1 MEAPAALICGGAAR
15 VIGLVLRDAARRGVF
30 DAVLPHVRAEVLAA
44 ISDLEAAGAAWL
56 GGQRNASA
64 THSAEQ
70 RVCVSNARTQ
80 TVTGPVGESSA
91 AAQTVTMT
99 IKEAAMLLGVSQARV
114 RQLAPTLG
122 CKSGG
127 RWVLDRAAV
136 LDELARRTEIEV
148 A

>member
-30 DAVLPHVRAEVLAA
+30 DAVLPHVRAEVLTA
-44 ISDLEAAGAAWL
+44 ISDLEAAGQEWL
-56 GGQRNASA
+56 SGQRNASA
-64 THSAEQ
+64 AHSAEQ

-80 TVTGPVGESSA
+80 TVTGPVGGSSA
-91 AAQTVTMT
+91 AVQTVT